1 MQAHDGRL
9 HDDTTHATSGPGAS
23 CGPFEVAG
31 WRVDPAARE
40 ATDGRQTKRLTPK
53 AMGVLAC
60 LANAEQRV
68 VFRDELLETVW
79 PNVVVGEET
88 LTHAIAELRRA
99 FGDKPGRPRLI
110 ETVRKAGYRL
120 LEPAR
125 SLNAPSPQSEPDG
138 FDIRAYV
145 LCCEARTL
153 IDRGGPGRI
162 ERAEQLVAEAVALAP
177 GFAGAWAEYAIAAV
191 YRRLYCDR
199 HGASL
204 STAAEAAQTAVR
216 LNRECP
222 LAHAAYGL
230 ALSALGH
237 HDRAQSAFASA
248 LTYGPQDFDAHFL
261 FARARFAAG
270 DMRTA
275 ALVAERAA
283 QLCPED
289 YRALCLASPA
299 RLGMGDHVGARRDA
313 TLGLSRVDRL
323 LALDPDL
330 PRACSTRACLLAA
343 LGRSDEALDVVAANE
358 NIHPQAYA
366 NFVAMARMGEVS
378 TALDRLEEAI
388 DRGLSHA
395 ALLRA
400 DPALAF
406 VRRER
411 RFGKLVESIEA
422 A

>member
-1 MQAHDGRL
+1 MQAHYGRR
-9 HDDTTHATSGPGAS
+9 DDETIHAAPVPRTP

-31 WRVDPAARE
+31 WRIDPAARE

-53 AMGVLAC
+53 AMGVLTC
-60 LANAEQRV
+60 LANAGQRV

-79 PNVVVGEET
+79 PDVIVGEET

-120 LEPAR
+120 LEPVRALEPR
-125 SLNAPSPQSEPDG
+125 SAASGCCG
-138 FDIRAYV
+138 FDLEAYA

-153 IDRGGPGRI
+153 IDLGGPGRLEQA
-162 ERAEQLVAEAVALAP
+162 ERLGAEAVARAP
-177 GFAGAWAEYAIAAV
+177 GFAPGWAEFAIAAV

-199 HGASL
+199 HGATL
-204 STAAEAAQTAVR
+204 AAAEEAAQTAVR
-216 LNRECP
+216 LQKECA
-222 LAHAAYGL
+222 LAHAAHGL

-237 HDRAQSAFASA
+237 HDRADKAFALA

-275 ALVAERAA
+275 ALLAEHAA
-283 QLCPED
+283 QLRPED

-299 RLGMGDHVGARRDA
+299 RLGMGDQMGARRDA
-313 TLGLSRVDRL
+313 ALGLGRVDRL

-330 PRACSTRACLLAA
+330 PRARSTRACLLAA
-343 LGRSDEALDVVAANE
+343 LGRSDEALETVAANE
-358 NIHPQAYA
+358 NVHPLAYA
-366 NFVAMARMGEVS
+366 NVVAMARAGEV
-378 TALDRLEEAI
+378 TLALDRLEEAI

-411 RFGKLVESIEA
+411 RFSKLVGSIEA